1 MLRLVHPAPEGQG
14 SRTPKGGRRYSDGF
28 YLTPDEKRHL
38 RAALH
43 NLRRAYGTW
52 PCLADAMGVKLKAL
66 ARAASE
72 RNPSGSPALA
82 LRAARA
88 GGMSVEAVLS
98 GTLSAAGRCE
108 TCGSRLGDGRI
119 VRAAGGA
126 S

>member
-14 SRTPKGGRRYSDGF
+14 PRTPKGRRFAPCLS
-28 YLTPDEKRHL
+28 LTADERRHL

-52 PCLADAMGVKLKAL
+52 SCLADAMGVKLTTL
-66 ARAASE
+66 ARASRE
-72 RNPSGSPALA
+72 RNPQGSPAVA

-98 GTLSAAGRCE
+98 GKLTAAGQCE
-108 TCGSRLGDGRI
+108 TCGSRIGQGR
-119 VRAAGGA
+119 ATG
-126 S
+126 